1 MNNQTSILTNT
12 DLTDI
17 QPTAVELTIAELDA
31 VNGGTFTLLTNF
43 ANMRHEMLKA
53 IVQNMR
59 G

>member
-17 QPTAVELTIAELDA
+17 QPTAVELTIDELDA
-31 VNGGTFTLLTNF
+31 VNGGTFTLLTNL
-43 ANMRHEMLKA
+43 ANMRHETLKSIA
-53 IVQNMR
+53 QNMR